1 MKPLGMIQ
9 SYLPH
14 LPATLG
20 SDLLAL
26 GILRSVTIITWGHCK
41 ASPKCLQGVEC
52 AGPPKPQRQPFCQPQ
67 RKAAQT
73 ALHSTAIC
81 STASQIY
88 LPHNI
93 TEAAKKTKTKP
104 ANPLSCL

>member
-52 AGPPKPQRQPFCQPQ
+52 AGPPKPQRQRSVSHNVRQRRQPYIPQ
-67 RKAAQT
+67 PSAQ
-73 ALHSTAIC
+73 
-81 STASQIY
+81 
-88 LPHNI
+88 LPLKFISHTI
-93 TEAAKKTKTKP
+93 
-104 ANPLSCL
+104 